1 MTNEVQI
8 YSYKVCLRLKGREF
22 TSYFNLKAEN
32 LHLILKQLPL
42 WIYVNKSKIDF
53 PGLKL

>member
-22 TSYFNLKAEN
+22 TSYFKATTFMDLCEQ
-32 LHLILKQLPL
+32 IQ
-42 WIYVNKSKIDF
+42 DRF
-53 PGLKL
+53 PGAQIVGAIGG